1 MAGIYSDT
9 DTESVD
15 NKRKRLVFPNN
26 SVLEQE
32 SSKNSMNRI
41 KEYDP
46 EDREIEYD
54 QELVSV
60 RCRTSDSIEE
70 YIELKQDDNILNKI
84 NEIFDHVV
92 HVRFNGDLVGQDDT
106 VDTLELEDQA
116 ILMIE
121 LAPHEISFV
130 KHVTTELRPGQ
141 RLFIQGV
148 LRS

>member
-70 YIELKQDDNILNKI
+70 YIELKQDDNINS
-84 NEIFDHVV
+84 EI
-92 HVRFNGDLVGQDDT
+92 LIWY
-106 VDTLELEDQA
+106 LEPE
-116 ILMIE
+116 
-121 LAPHEISFV
+121 
-130 KHVTTELRPGQ
+130 
-141 RLFIQGV
+141 
-148 LRS
+148 